1 MEPLELRPRI
11 HSPRPAPDAKGT
23 RGHKIS
29 AWSSSRRRLRR
40 LLFRREEEK
49 AKLCQQRT
57 MRWPWGKH
65 RLVQG
70 GRERGGIQSLCSHF
84 YVGHVLPTDRPTVVV
99 SLSRGGGR
107 GGGGALTAPAT
118 PGQQV
123 LEHPKWRL
131 ETRHPLLMEMVPRVS
146 DLDSDMSPCGPGQ
159 AAHPSGLLPSREFRG
174 GLQEPQE
181 VTNSHGSSLNS

>member
-1 MEPLELRPRI
+1 MEPPELRPWI

-23 RGHKIS
+23 GGHKIS

-40 LLFRREEEK
+40 LLFRREEEN

-57 MRWPWGKH
+57 MRRPWGKH

-70 GRERGGIQSLCSHF
+70 GGERGGIQSLCSHF

-99 SLSRGGGR
+99 SLSRGGGW
-107 GGGGALTAPAT
+107 GSPYGTCHPWTAS
-118 PGQQV
+118 
-123 LEHPKWRL
+123 
-131 ETRHPLLMEMVPRVS
+131 TRASEVEAGDQHPLLMEMVPRVS

-159 AAHPSGLLPSREFRG
+159 VAHPSGLLPSREFPG